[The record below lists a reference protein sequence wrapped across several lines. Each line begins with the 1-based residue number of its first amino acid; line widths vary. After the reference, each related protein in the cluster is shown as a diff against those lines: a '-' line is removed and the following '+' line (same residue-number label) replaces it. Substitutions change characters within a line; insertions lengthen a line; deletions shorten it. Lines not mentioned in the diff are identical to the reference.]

1 MRHRDRH
8 TGFVLAFLTVLLL
21 APPAAAAE
29 ERHEVEVVRDLPYV
43 VGEDVSDRQ
52 RLDLYVPQGE
62 GPWPVLL
69 WIHGGAWAIGHRKQ
83 EEALA
88 RRFAERGIAV
98 AAIDHRMSKAL
109 WMDAKLAEG
118 IEHPEHVQDCASAF
132 AWLREQ
138 AAERRLDPARMF
150 VGGFSSGAHLSA
162 LLATDPSY
170 LKAHGLEAS
179 AIRGALPV
187 AGAYDIPAYY
197 EAHRKA
203 NGEKMAEQH
212 VLDVF
217 GRGEGVLK
225 DASPVTHMKK
235 TKVPM
240 LVLSEKDTHGYTKL
254 FEDAVQEAGIE
265 RIRFLHLL
273 DRRHATIGKLMARE
287 EPDDARDAMIAFIR
301 DPQSEPSPPASDGDE

>member
-1 MRHRDRH
+1 MRHATRF
-8 TGFVLAFLTVLLL
+8 TCAAALLPIAMRL
-21 APPAAAAE
+21 LVPAAAADE
-29 ERHEVEVVRDLPYV
+29 LREVAVLGDLPYV
-43 VGEDVSDRQ
+43 AGEDVSDRQ
-52 RLDLYVPQGE
+52 RLDLYVPKGD

-69 WIHGGAWAIGHRKQ
+69 WVHGGAWAVGHRKQ

-109 WMDAKLAEG
+109 WIDEKLAEG
-118 IEHPEHVQDCASAF
+118 VEHPEHVRDCASAF
-132 AWLREQ
+132 AWLHAH
-138 AAERRLDPARMF
+138 AAEHGLDPKRMF

-162 LLATDPSY
+162 LLATDPRY
-170 LKAHGLEAS
+170 LKAHGLAAS
-179 AIRGALPV
+179 TIRGALPV
-187 AGAYDIPAYY
+187 GGAYDIPAYY

-203 NGEKMAEQH
+203 NGETMAEQH

-217 GRGEGVLK
+217 GHDAGALA

-240 LVLSEKDTHGYTKL
+240 LVFSEQDTHGYTTR
-254 FEDAVQEAGIE
+254 FEDAVKAAGIE
-265 RIRFLHLL
+265 RIRFLHYP

-287 EPDDARDAMIAFIR
+287 GPDEARDAMIAFVR
-301 DPQSEPSPPASDGDE
+301 DPQAPAAVGTGR